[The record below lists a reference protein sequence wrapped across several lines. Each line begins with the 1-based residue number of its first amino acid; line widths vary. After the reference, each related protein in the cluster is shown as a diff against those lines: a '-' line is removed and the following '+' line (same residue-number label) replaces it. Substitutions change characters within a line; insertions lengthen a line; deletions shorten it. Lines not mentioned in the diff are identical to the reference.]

1 MTTHTPNPA
10 VLRRQALRMLSV
22 AITAQAGWNDERES
36 LYVRLLAD
44 TDPQDLTDA
53 CRNIATTWT
62 GQFMPPPAVILTE
75 AARIRD
81 ARARRTAAQRETK
94 TDQDR
99 GIRRTEFDLDAP
111 LCPRC
116 GGGLM
121 WLTHDEVIYCH
132 PCNGV
137 IVQDN
142 QTGRVRLTQAE
153 RDALRVAAGPP
164 GRHMRYGPHD
174 PGPGDRRGRTA

>member
-1 MTTHTPNPA
+1 MQTRPDE
-10 VLRRQALRMLSV
+10 VLRRQAVHSLAT
-22 AITAQAGWNDERES
+22 AITGGHGWSRDRANEYDANLADIPVAHIQAACQTLKQTWTERVVPTIAHIRKAAEQHQLAQARRAAAHRQTTDEER
-36 LYVRLLAD
+36 
-44 TDPQDLTDA
+44 
-53 CRNIATTWT
+53 
-62 GQFMPPPAVILTE
+62 
-75 AARIRD
+75 
-81 ARARRTAAQRETK
+81 
-94 TDQDR
+94 R
-99 GIRRTEFDLDAP
+99 GIPRTEFDLDAP